1 MPDIVRVADKLKA
14 FREDFP
20 AKEYGLIQSFNEDE
34 VGGVARVIGWCNVV
48 DLSTGK
54 VIAQAQ
60 GTRALRPP
68 IPGAQGAKDT
78 RDPDRAMTQAL
89 GRALG
94 LMGYADA
101 HGIEG
106 DTDEPDTSGV
116 TTAAKPK
123 PKPAK
128 APMSDEDAQRL
139 IDSAKPKPKP
149 KAKKP
154 PPPPV
159 SPVAEAR
166 RHLAGEAVA
175 DDTLDLDLVDTLEI
189 RDMLNARPPGDRGKV
204 RAVLVTHGFDLPL
217 PDQMNAGRHQELTN
231 LVNAELADIDAATT

>member
-20 AKEYGLIQSFNEDE
+20 ATQYGLIQSFNEDE

-89 GRALG
+89 GRVLG

-106 DTDEPDTSGV
+106 DTDEPDESHATQG
-116 TTAAKPK
+116 
-123 PKPAK
+123 
-128 APMSDEDAQRL
+128 
-139 IDSAKPKPKP
+139 AKPKPKP

-154 PPPPV
+154 PPPPPPE

-166 RHLAGEAVA
+166 RHLTGEAVA

-204 RAVLVTHGFDLPL
+204 RAVLVQHGFDLPL
-217 PDQMNAGRHQELTN
+217 PDQMNAGRYRELTN
-231 LVNAELADIDAATT
+231 VVNAELADLDYIGSTT

>member
-20 AKEYGLIQSFNEDE
+20 ATQYGLIQSFNEDE

-89 GRALG
+89 GRVLG

-123 PKPAK
+123 PKP
-128 APMSDEDAQRL
+128 
-139 IDSAKPKPKP
+139 KP
-149 KAKKP
+149 KKP
-154 PPPPV
+154 PPPPPE

-166 RHLAGEAVA
+166 RHLTGEAVA

-204 RAVLVTHGFDLPL
+204 RAVLVQHGFDLPL

-231 LVNAELADIDAATT
+231 LVNAELADIDATPA

>member
-1 MPDIVRVADKLKA
+1 MDIVRVADKLKA

-20 AKEYGLIQSFNEDE
+20 AKEYGLIQSFTEGE
-34 VGGVARVIGWCNVV
+34 VGGVARVVGWGNVV
-48 DLSTGK
+48 DLATGK

-89 GRALG
+89 GRVLG

-123 PKPAK
+123 PKPKPAK
-128 APMSDEDAQRL
+128 A
-139 IDSAKPKPKP
+139 
-149 KAKKP
+149 P
-154 PPPPV
+154 PPPPAV

-175 DDTLDLDLVDTLEI
+175 DDTLALDLVDTLEL

-231 LVNAELADIDAATT
+231 LVNAELAAIDEATT

>member
-1 MPDIVRVADKLKA
+1 MDKIVRVQDKLKA

-20 AKEYGLIQSFNEDE
+20 AKEYGLIQSFTEGE
-34 VGGVARVIGWCNVV
+34 VGGVARVVGWCNVV
-48 DLSTGK
+48 DLATGK

-123 PKPAK
+123 PKPKPAK
-128 APMSDEDAQRL
+128 A
-139 IDSAKPKPKP
+139 
-149 KAKKP
+149 P

-166 RHLAGEAVA
+166 RHLAGEVVD
-175 DDTLDLDLVDTLEI
+175 DDTLDFDLVDTLEI
-189 RDMLNARPPGDRGKV
+189 REMLNARPPGDRGKV
-204 RAVLVTHGFDLPL
+204 RAVLVQHGFDLPL
-217 PDQMNAGRHQELTN
+217 PDQMNAGRHQLLTN
-231 LVNAELADIDAATT
+231 LVNAELADIDATPA

>member
-20 AKEYGLIQSFNEDE
+20 ATQYGLIQSFNEDE

-89 GRALG
+89 GRVLG

-123 PKPAK
+123 PKP
-128 APMSDEDAQRL
+128 
-139 IDSAKPKPKP
+139 

-154 PPPPV
+154 PPPPPE

-166 RHLAGEAVA
+166 RHLTGEAVA

-217 PDQMNAGRHQELTN
+217 PDLMNAGRHQELTN
-231 LVNAELADIDAATT
+231 LVNAELADIDATPA

>member
-20 AKEYGLIQSFNEDE
+20 ATEYGLIQSFNEDE

-89 GRALG
+89 GRVLG

-123 PKPAK
+123 PKP
-128 APMSDEDAQRL
+128 
-139 IDSAKPKPKP
+139 KPK
-149 KAKKP
+149 KAP
-154 PPPPV
+154 PPPPE

-166 RHLAGEAVA
+166 RHLTGEAVA

-189 RDMLNARPPGDRGKV
+189 RDMLNGRPPGDRGKV
-204 RAVLVTHGFDLPL
+204 RAVLVQHGFDLPL
-217 PDQMNAGRHQELTN
+217 PEQMNASRHRELTN
-231 LVNAELADIDAATT
+231 LVNAELADLDYIGSTT

>member
-20 AKEYGLIQSFNEDE
+20 ATQYGLIQSFNEDE

-89 GRALG
+89 GRVLG

-123 PKPAK
+123 PKP
-128 APMSDEDAQRL
+128 
-139 IDSAKPKPKP
+139 KP
-149 KAKKP
+149 KKP
-154 PPPPV
+154 PPPPPE

-166 RHLAGEAVA
+166 RHLTGEAVA

-204 RAVLVTHGFDLPL
+204 RAVLVQHGFDLPL
-217 PDQMNAGRHQELTN
+217 PDQMNAGRYRELTN
-231 LVNAELADIDAATT
+231 VVNAELADLDYIGSTT

>member
-20 AKEYGLIQSFNEDE
+20 ATQYGLIQSFNEDE

-89 GRALG
+89 GRVLG

-123 PKPAK
+123 PKP
-128 APMSDEDAQRL
+128 
-139 IDSAKPKPKP
+139 KPK
-149 KAKKP
+149 KAP
-154 PPPPV
+154 PPPPPER
-159 SPVAEAR
+159 PVAEAR
-166 RHLAGEAVA
+166 RHLTGEAVA

-204 RAVLVTHGFDLPL
+204 RAVLVQHGFDLPL

-231 LVNAELADIDAATT
+231 LVNAELADIDATPA

>member
-20 AKEYGLIQSFNEDE
+20 ATQYGLIQSFNEDE

-89 GRALG
+89 GRVLG

-123 PKPAK
+123 PKP
-128 APMSDEDAQRL
+128 
-139 IDSAKPKPKP
+139 

-154 PPPPV
+154 PPPPPE

-166 RHLAGEAVA
+166 RHLTGEAVA
-175 DDTLDLDLVDTLEI
+175 DDTLDLDLVDTLEL

-204 RAVLVTHGFDLPL
+204 RAVLVQHGFDLPL

-231 LVNAELADIDAATT
+231 LVNAELADIDATPA

>member
-20 AKEYGLIQSFNEDE
+20 ATQYGLIQSFNEDE

-89 GRALG
+89 GRVLG

-106 DTDEPDTSGV
+106 DTDEPDESHV
-116 TTAAKPK
+116 TQAAKPK
-123 PKPAK
+123 PKP
-128 APMSDEDAQRL
+128 
-139 IDSAKPKPKP
+139 KP
-149 KAKKP
+149 KKP
-154 PPPPV
+154 PPPPPPE

-166 RHLAGEAVA
+166 RHLTGEAVA

-204 RAVLVTHGFDLPL
+204 RAVLVKHGFDLPL

-231 LVNAELADIDAATT
+231 LVNAELADIDATPA

>member
-1 MPDIVRVADKLKA
+1 MDKIVRVQDKLKA

-20 AKEYGLIQSFNEDE
+20 ATEYGLIQSFNEDE

-89 GRALG
+89 GRVLG

-123 PKPAK
+123 PKP
-128 APMSDEDAQRL
+128 
-139 IDSAKPKPKP
+139 
-149 KAKKP
+149 KAKKAP
-154 PPPPV
+154 PPPAE

-166 RHLAGEAVA
+166 RHLTGEAVA
-175 DDTLDLDLVDTLEI
+175 DDTLDLDLVDTLEL

-204 RAVLVTHGFDLPL
+204 RAVLVQHGFDLPL
-217 PDQMNAGRHQELTN
+217 PDQMNAGRYRELQN
-231 LVNAELADIDAATT
+231 LVNAELADIDATPA

>member
-1 MPDIVRVADKLKA
+1 MVRGGSKPWGFDMPDIVRVFDKLKA

-34 VGGVARVIGWCNVV
+34 VDGVPRVIGWCNVV

-89 GRALG
+89 GRVLG

-123 PKPAK
+123 PKP
-128 APMSDEDAQRL
+128 
-139 IDSAKPKPKP
+139 KPK
-149 KAKKP
+149 KAP
-154 PPPPV
+154 PPPPE

-166 RHLAGEAVA
+166 RHLTGEAVA

-204 RAVLVTHGFDLPL
+204 RAVLVQHGFDLPL
-217 PDQMNAGRHQELTN
+217 PVQMTAGRHQELQN
-231 LVNAELADIDAATT
+231 LVNAELADIDATPA

>member
-20 AKEYGLIQSFNEDE
+20 ATEYGLIQSFNEDE
-34 VGGVARVIGWCNVV
+34 VGGVPRVIGWCNVV
-48 DLSTGK
+48 DLATGK

-89 GRALG
+89 GRALS

-101 HGIEG
+101 SGIEG
-106 DTDEPDTSGV
+106 MTDEPDTSGV

-123 PKPAK
+123 PKP
-128 APMSDEDAQRL
+128 
-139 IDSAKPKPKP
+139 
-149 KAKKP
+149 KAKKAP
-154 PPPPV
+154 PPPPE

-166 RHLAGEAVA
+166 RHLTGEAVA

-204 RAVLVTHGFDLPL
+204 RAVLVQHGFDLPL
-217 PDQMNAGRHQELTN
+217 PEQMNAGRHRELTN
-231 LVNAELADIDAATT
+231 LVNAELDAIDYAAAEDPT

>member
-1 MPDIVRVADKLKA
+1 MPDIVRVFDKLKA

-20 AKEYGLIQSFNEDE
+20 ATQYGLIQSFNEDE
-34 VGGVARVIGWCNVV
+34 VDGVPRVIGWCNVV
-48 DLSTGK
+48 DLATGK

-89 GRALG
+89 GRVLG

-106 DTDEPDTSGV
+106 DTDEPDESN
-116 TTAAKPK
+116 A
-123 PKPAK
+123 PA
-128 APMSDEDAQRL
+128 
-139 IDSAKPKPKP
+139 AKPKPKP
-149 KAKKP
+149 KAKKAP
-154 PPPPV
+154 PPPPPE

-166 RHLAGEAVA
+166 RHLTGEAVA

-204 RAVLVTHGFDLPL
+204 RAVLVQHGFDLPL
-217 PDQMNAGRHQELTN
+217 PDQMNAGRYRELTN
-231 LVNAELADIDAATT
+231 VVNAELADLDYIGSTT

>member
-1 MPDIVRVADKLKA
+1 MDIVRVADKLKA

-20 AKEYGLIQSFNEDE
+20 AKEYGLIQSFTEGE
-34 VGGVARVIGWCNVV
+34 VGGVARVVGWCNVV
-48 DLSTGK
+48 DLATGK

-89 GRALG
+89 GRVLG

-106 DTDEPDTSGV
+106 DTDEPDTSGS

-123 PKPAK
+123 PKPKPAK
-128 APMSDEDAQRL
+128 AP
-139 IDSAKPKPKP
+139 
-149 KAKKP
+149 P

-175 DDTLDLDLVDTLEI
+175 DDTLDLDLVDTLEL

>member
-20 AKEYGLIQSFNEDE
+20 ATQYGLIQSFNEDE
-34 VGGVARVIGWCNVV
+34 VDGVARVIGWCNVV

-89 GRALG
+89 GRALS

-101 HGIEG
+101 SGIEG
-106 DTDEPDTSGV
+106 MTDEPDTSGV

-123 PKPAK
+123 PKP
-128 APMSDEDAQRL
+128 
-139 IDSAKPKPKP
+139 
-149 KAKKP
+149 KAKKAP
-154 PPPPV
+154 PPPPE

-166 RHLAGEAVA
+166 RHLTGEAVA

-204 RAVLVTHGFDLPL
+204 RAVLVQHGFDLPL
-217 PDQMNAGRHQELTN
+217 PEQMNAGRHRELTN
-231 LVNAELADIDAATT
+231 LVNAELADLDYIGSTT

>member
-1 MPDIVRVADKLKA
+1 MDKIVRVQDKLKA

-20 AKEYGLIQSFNEDE
+20 ATQYGLIQSFNEDE

-89 GRALG
+89 GRVLG

-106 DTDEPDTSGV
+106 DTDEPDESHV
-116 TTAAKPK
+116 TQAAKP
-123 PKPAK
+123 
-128 APMSDEDAQRL
+128 
-139 IDSAKPKPKP
+139 KPKPKP

-154 PPPPV
+154 PPPPPE

-166 RHLAGEAVA
+166 RHLTGEAVA
-175 DDTLDLDLVDTLEI
+175 DDTLDLDLVDTIEI

-204 RAVLVTHGFDLPL
+204 RAVLVQHGFDLPL

-231 LVNAELADIDAATT
+231 LVNAELDAIDYAAAEDPR

>member
-20 AKEYGLIQSFNEDE
+20 ATQYGLIQSFNEDE

-89 GRALG
+89 GRVLG

-123 PKPAK
+123 PKP
-128 APMSDEDAQRL
+128 
-139 IDSAKPKPKP
+139 KPK
-149 KAKKP
+149 KAP
-154 PPPPV
+154 PPPPE

-166 RHLAGEAVA
+166 RHLTGEAVA

-204 RAVLVTHGFDLPL
+204 RAVLVQHGFDLPL

-231 LVNAELADIDAATT
+231 LVNAELDAIDATPA

>member
-20 AKEYGLIQSFNEDE
+20 ATEYGLIQSFAEGE
-34 VGGVARVIGWCNVV
+34 VGGVPRVVGWCNVV
-48 DLSTGK
+48 DLATGK

-89 GRALG
+89 GRVLG

-106 DTDEPDTSGV
+106 DTDEPDESNV

-123 PKPAK
+123 PKP
-128 APMSDEDAQRL
+128 
-139 IDSAKPKPKP
+139 KPK
-149 KAKKP
+149 KAP
-154 PPPPV
+154 PPPPN
-159 SPVAEAR
+159 PVDEAR
-166 RHLAGEAVA
+166 RHLTGEAVA

-204 RAVLVTHGFDLPL
+204 RAVLSQHGFDLPL
-217 PDQMNAGRHQELTN
+217 PEQMSSGRHRELTN
-231 LVNAELADIDAATT
+231 LVNAELADLDYIGSTT